1 MKKLKTNTSYLWKLL
16 KVESKENKML
26 NEQEK
31 QAFLNGAYGVTQSG
45 DKCRLVFD
53 TKTDRD
59 NPYLVVGT
67 KGGSW
72 SSWWTT
78 RKLASCTNMMVG
90 TLGVSHTG
98 NHFRHHWRNDSYRT
112 LVRFFYFYQNRRNSN
127 VKIFYILVM
136 FFYLST

>member
-1 MKKLKTNTSYLWKLL
+1 
-16 KVESKENKML
+16 ML

-78 RKLASCTNMMVG
+78 RSEEN
-90 TLGVSHTG
+90 G
-98 NHFRHHWRNDSYRT
+98 NLMLKS
-112 LVRFFYFYQNRRNSN
+112 LKNS
-127 VKIFYILVM
+127 
-136 FFYLST
+136 